1 MLLIVGAMFF
11 SLTLYSGEII
21 AALVKS
27 NLLTINLE
35 KISDDG
41 ESKNRKILANQQLE
55 AVTSK
60 LENAEKLLLDSNQEL
75 SKLEIDKNGLQTEKE
90 KLKQSID
97 KLKFEENF
105 SGSRDKLI
113 IEVFYSTG
121 VRLSELINIK
131 LADVD
136 TLKSQIKV
144 LGKRNKERLIPL
156 TKELQKSIEA
166 YMILRIK
173 EKVTDCSYLF
183 LTDSGKKLNPS
194 MVYRKVNELLKGV
207 TTLEKKSPHVLR
219 HTFATHMLNNG
230 ADLNVIKELLGHA
243 SLSATEVWISE
254 AQERMVLAVS
264 PKEWPRLAEIARLEG
279 VEATPIGTFTG
290 NGQLVLRWNDEIVGD
305 LNCHFLHEGR
315 PRERLRSSFTPQQN
329 NPLRWSLED
338 ENFETI
344 LLELLR
350 SEDVASKEWIIRQY
364 DHEVQGKSVLKPL
377 LGPMGGPADATVIRG
392 VLGRPRGILIGI
404 GLRHHL
410 GTSNPFEMAVGGMFN
425 PGVLMTV
432 ADLSRME
439 VEVDVNE
446 NDVVNIDIGDTSEIE
461 IDAYPDTLFYGIVS
475 EIAHTAQSANMGLQ
489 QQVTN
494 FKVKVRMLSV
504 PDKIRPGM
512 SSTVNIIT
520 ETIKDAVS
528 IPIQSL
534 TSRPE
539 NYEQKIDNKGNKW
552 SEKNDEDD
560 QSFKKI
566 KSIDV
571 VFVLEDEFNDTTA
584 PSGKKYA
591 VVRPL
596 EVGISSENH
605 YFVRSG
611 IKLGEMIVTG
621 GYRVLSKELSHGT
634 LVALKNDPLSKDGN
648 FGK

>member
-1 MLLIVGAMFF
+1 MLDTLKKKKVWIPLLIILVLIAGYVF
-11 SLTLYSGEII
+11 STSGSEQDIFVDAELVELRDIIQRVNASGKIQPEEAVQITSTITGWITEITVMEGDTVEPGQHLI
-21 AALVKS
+21 SIDEKQIRPRYNNALSQVKS
-27 NLLTINLE
+27 SEANLRKVRSQMDRTKSLFSQNLISKQELEQVEASFQIAQSQSEQANANLL
-35 KISDDG
+35 S
-41 ESKNRKILANQQLE
+41 
-55 AVTSK
+55 
-60 LENAEKLLLDSNQEL
+60 AEDEL
-75 SKLEIDKNGLQTEKE
+75 SKTRLTAPKYGIVT
-90 KLKQSID
+90 SI
-97 KLKFEENF
+97 
-105 SGSRDKLI
+105 
-113 IEVFYSTG
+113 
-121 VRLSELINIK
+121 
-131 LADVD
+131 
-136 TLKSQIKV
+136 
-144 LGKRNKERLIPL
+144 
-156 TKELQKSIEA
+156 TKE
-166 YMILRIK
+166 
-173 EKVTDCSYLF
+173 
-183 LTDSGKKLNPS
+183 
-194 MVYRKVNELLKGV
+194 
-207 TTLEKKSPHVLR
+207 
-219 HTFATHMLNNG
+219 
-230 ADLNVIKELLGHA
+230 
-243 SLSATEVWISE
+243 
-254 AQERMVLAVS
+254 
-264 PKEWPRLAEIARLEG
+264 EG
-279 VEATPIGTFTG
+279 
-290 NGQLVLRWNDEIVGD
+290 
-305 LNCHFLHEGR
+305 
-315 PRERLRSSFTPQQN
+315 
-329 NPLRWSLED
+329 
-338 ENFETI
+338 
-344 LLELLR
+344 
-350 SEDVASKEWIIRQY
+350 
-364 DHEVQGKSVLKPL
+364 
-377 LGPMGGPADATVIRG
+377 
-392 VLGRPRGILIGI
+392 
-404 GLRHHL
+404 
-410 GTSNPFEMAVGGMFN
+410 EMAVGGMFN

-596 EVGISSENH
+596 EVGISSEDH
-605 YFVRSG
+605 YFVRLG

>member
-1 MLLIVGAMFF
+1 
-11 SLTLYSGEII
+11 
-21 AALVKS
+21 
-27 NLLTINLE
+27 
-35 KISDDG
+35 
-41 ESKNRKILANQQLE
+41 
-55 AVTSK
+55 
-60 LENAEKLLLDSNQEL
+60 
-75 SKLEIDKNGLQTEKE
+75 
-90 KLKQSID
+90 
-97 KLKFEENF
+97 
-105 SGSRDKLI
+105 
-113 IEVFYSTG
+113 
-121 VRLSELINIK
+121 
-131 LADVD
+131 
-136 TLKSQIKV
+136 
-144 LGKRNKERLIPL
+144 
-156 TKELQKSIEA
+156 
-166 YMILRIK
+166 
-173 EKVTDCSYLF
+173 
-183 LTDSGKKLNPS
+183 
-194 MVYRKVNELLKGV
+194 
-207 TTLEKKSPHVLR
+207 
-219 HTFATHMLNNG
+219 
-230 ADLNVIKELLGHA
+230 
-243 SLSATEVWISE
+243 
-254 AQERMVLAVS
+254 
-264 PKEWPRLAEIARLEG
+264 
-279 VEATPIGTFTG
+279 
-290 NGQLVLRWNDEIVGD
+290 
-305 LNCHFLHEGR
+305 
-315 PRERLRSSFTPQQN
+315 
-329 NPLRWSLED
+329 
-338 ENFETI
+338 
-344 LLELLR
+344 
-350 SEDVASKEWIIRQY
+350 
-364 DHEVQGKSVLKPL
+364 
-377 LGPMGGPADATVIRG
+377 
-392 VLGRPRGILIGI
+392 
-404 GLRHHL
+404 
-410 GTSNPFEMAVGGMFN
+410 MAVGGMFN

-571 VFVLEDEFNDTTA
+571 VFVLEDEFNGTTA